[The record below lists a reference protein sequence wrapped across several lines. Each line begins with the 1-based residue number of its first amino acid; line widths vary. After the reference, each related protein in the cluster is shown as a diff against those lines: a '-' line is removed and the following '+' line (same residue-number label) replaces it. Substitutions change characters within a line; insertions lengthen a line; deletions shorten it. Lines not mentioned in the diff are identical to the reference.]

1 MISEPIVRIRR
12 SAYNLQAKTSRR
24 RSSSNF
30 SSVRSKDT
38 IIRNSNRPLSQR
50 STSFEPEIHEGPF
63 GYYHDEDSESS
74 ICESSKPVGFLD
86 FIDCSESGIESESD
100 LLIYQFCLLKSLF
113 PDFPEKLLRVL
124 FIREECHSKNIAKEL
139 IDKGWK
145 PSNVDLIPKLNNS
158 ATNYI
163 DIPYYWGCFNEEYV
177 QNLKRSPVGS
187 YFTIWE
193 SNSFVLYALNFRK
206 EVLRIPIESPTIQHH
221 QKLLFSLVKPIDR
234 KRSVSILNLYPFVGL

>member
-1 MISEPIVRIRR
+1 MNRVRR
-12 SAYNLQAKTSRR
+12 SLSNASPRKRE
-24 RSSSNF
+24 SSF
-30 SSVRSKDT
+30 LKVRSKDVFDPKT
-38 IIRNSNRPLSQR
+38 RRLLSQR
-50 STSFEPEIHEGPF
+50 SISFEPELEDLY
-63 GYYHDEDSESS
+63 GYYHDEDSDNS
-74 ICESSKPVGFLD
+74 ICQSSKPVGFLD
-86 FIDCSESGIESESD
+86 FVEFTNEFGIESESD

-145 PSNVDLIPKLNNS
+145 PSNVYLIPKLNNNS
-158 ATNYI
+158 TNYI

-177 QNLKRSPVGS
+177 ENLKRSPVGS

-206 EVLRIPIESPTIQHH
+206 EVLRIPIESPTIRRKH
-221 QKLLFSLVKPIDR
+221 KLLFSLVNPIDR
-234 KRSVSILNLYPFVGL
+234 KRSVSILHLYPFVR